1 MAANAATAKPAS
13 PHDLEA
19 FCSVPH
25 SIPAQPA
32 DSASLPGGALRR
44 QVLKVRAVCAKVRSY
59 GSVRGV
65 ESNPHPYRNKDKS
78 KTSCKGTTKARR
90 KSKENL
96 RRKTPFS
103 RLVIR
108 R

>member
-78 KTSCKGTTKARR
+78 KTSCKGTKGTKEKQR
-90 KSKENL
+90 KS
-96 RRKTPFS
+96 S
-103 RLVIR
+103 RQNNIL
-108 R
+108 